1 MQFFVG
7 RNFECR
13 KSLMSQQTMSSY
25 ILFETKMEKDMKK
38 KKNTK
43 KQVQID
49 KQKKQQFI
57 IY

>member
-1 MQFFVG
+1 MR

-25 ILFETKMEKDMKK
+25 ILFETKMEKYMKK